1 MATPSIDKDGFLV
14 LIPKKVKEDKV
25 PQKPKKEKP
34 EKQHKNPF
42 KKGSWKSYM
51 YKRLKK
57 WRSSKLS
64 PDFHFVKLE
73 NIILMTDGETPKV
86 SLFNR
91 RLTKGK
97 LEKLKTKHPECAVL
111 INCGCN
117 TYLKI
122 SLKSYLKLIEIDK
135 ICISVAIT
143 ALDDGFNERF
153 DFYDNEQ
160 VITNIND
167 LMNFINYHRQCIE
180 GIYEIQANV
189 CSFTDVDFKF
199 KIVVLKRNGKAEV
212 YKGDMN
218 DFMAAYSITPQF

>member
-1 MATPSIDKDGFLV
+1 MNSDFIDKDGFLV
-14 LIPKKVKEDKV
+14 LIPKKTKNDKSES
-25 PQKPKKEKP
+25 KPKKEKP
-34 EKQHKNPF
+34 EKAHKNPF

-57 WRSSKLS
+57 WKPSKLS
-64 PDFHFVKLE
+64 PDFHFVKSE

-86 SLFNR
+86 SLFNH

-97 LEKLKTKHPECAVL
+97 LEKLKQKHQDCAVL
-111 INCGCN
+111 INCGVN

-135 ICISVAIT
+135 IYISVSIT

-153 DFYDNEQ
+153 DFYNTEQ

-167 LMNFINYHRQCIE
+167 LMSFVNYHRQCIE

-189 CSFTDVDFKF
+189 CSFTDVNFKF

-218 DFMAAYSITPQF
+218 DFMAAYDISPRF